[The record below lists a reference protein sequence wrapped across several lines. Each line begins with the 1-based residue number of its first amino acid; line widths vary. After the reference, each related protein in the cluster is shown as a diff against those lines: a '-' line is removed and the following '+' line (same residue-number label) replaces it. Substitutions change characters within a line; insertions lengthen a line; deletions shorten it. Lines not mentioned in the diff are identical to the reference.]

1 MDLLLNRGE
10 TLPIKGRNVTVTP
23 ADVEWLPRMRS
34 YLIGVATTGGTA
46 TYGSMKTD
54 LGIPHA
60 INGLGRLLDLLSE
73 DCLRR
78 DEPSL
83 ASLVVSSTTGEVGLS
98 FSGDAPSERT
108 LVYKHWRGPR
118 FSWKPIDSR

>member
-1 MDLLLNRGE
+1 MDLLLQRGE
-10 TLPIKGRNVTVTP
+10 ILPIHGRNVTVTP
-23 ADVEWLPRMRS
+23 TDVEWLPRMRS
-34 YLIGVATTGGTA
+34 YLIGVASTGGTA
-46 TYGSMKTD
+46 TYGSMKAD

-83 ASLVVSSTTGEVGLS
+83 ASLVVNSSTGEVGQN
-98 FSGDAPSERT
+98 FSGDAQAERA
-108 LVYKHWRGPR
+108 LVYKRWRPVR
-118 FSWKPIDSR
+118 FLETIDNR